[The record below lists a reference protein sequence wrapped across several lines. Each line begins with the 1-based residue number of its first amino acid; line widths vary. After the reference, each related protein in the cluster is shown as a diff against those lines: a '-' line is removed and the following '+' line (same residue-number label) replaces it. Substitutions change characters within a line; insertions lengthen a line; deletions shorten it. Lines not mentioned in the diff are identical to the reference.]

1 MKKFYSC
8 NSRNRFNNMNF
19 KWNSWKAY
27 IIVKSQ
33 FNPYLKNGTIFLAS
47 FSAILKPWE
56 YSITSAMSCLS
67 GLVIAKLLNNFFRLS
82 GRLDRPAY
90 PGFMV
95 MNTAMSGFTLTCF
108 PISSTD
114 MEPINQ
120 KSKQWTSLFNTYLL
134 TGFFS
139 ESYFWGNCVVSSL
152 TAKFWVAK
160 HLVFFVIIVIN
171 SKITEPVLES
181 KPKLWYMYLQTV

>member
-1 MKKFYSC
+1 MNLFFSC
-8 NSRNRFNNMNF
+8 NSCQSSNTMNF
-19 KWNSWKAY
+19 KWDSQMVYKCR
-27 IIVKSQ
+27 IVGSQ

-56 YSITSAMSCLS
+56 YSMTSAMSCLS
-67 GLVIAKLLNNFFRLS
+67 GLVMAKLLNNFFRLS

-114 MEPINQ
+114 MEPFNQ
-120 KSKQWTSLFNTYLL
+120 KSKQWTSLFHTYLL

-139 ESYFWGNCVVSSL
+139 ESNFWENCVVSSL
-152 TAKFWVAK
+152 KAKLWVAK
-160 HLVFFVIIVIN
+160 SCVFFVLITIN
-171 SKITEPVLES
+171 
-181 KPKLWYMYLQTV
+181 Y

>member
-1 MKKFYSC
+1 M
-8 NSRNRFNNMNF
+8 
-19 KWNSWKAY
+19 
-27 IIVKSQ
+27 
-33 FNPYLKNGTIFLAS
+33 KNGTIFLAS

-56 YSITSAMSCLS
+56 YSMTSAMSCLS
-67 GLVIAKLLNNFFRLS
+67 GLVMAKLRNNFFRLS

-134 TGFFS
+134 TSDFSAKAIFCEIVCGFI
-139 ESYFWGNCVVSSL
+139 L
-152 TAKFWVAK
+152 
-160 HLVFFVIIVIN
+160 N
-171 SKITEPVLES
+171 SKILSS
-181 KPKLWYMYLQTV
+181 KKFCFLCYIIHHLQNNWTCFGNKIMVHVPAYS